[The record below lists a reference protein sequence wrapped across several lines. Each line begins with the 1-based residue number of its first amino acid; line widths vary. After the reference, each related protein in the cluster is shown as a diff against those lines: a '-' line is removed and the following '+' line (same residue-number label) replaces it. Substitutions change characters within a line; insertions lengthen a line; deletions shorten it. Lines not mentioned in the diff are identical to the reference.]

1 MGGARHSAG
10 KHAVPNRPNLD
21 SLCKDLPSE
30 DLRLEHKLQ
39 TAMKATASDAIAISL
54 NAHGIAAKR
63 FRQFV
68 PAGTRTA
75 REVSA
80 VLILKGIDFA
90 CLNLRLRVSA
100 PKGSKALSPPWI
112 PYLFWEPI
120 QRLLSASVCR
130 MP

>member
-1 MGGARHSAG
+1 
-10 KHAVPNRPNLD
+10 
-21 SLCKDLPSE
+21 
-30 DLRLEHKLQ
+30 
-39 TAMKATASDAIAISL
+39 MKATARDAIAISL

-120 QRLLSASVCR
+120 RRAAFSKRLPDALTRHNRNLSPSVHSS
-130 MP
+130 

>member
-1 MGGARHSAG
+1 M
-10 KHAVPNRPNLD
+10 N
-21 SLCKDLPSE
+21 
-30 DLRLEHKLQ
+30 
-39 TAMKATASDAIAISL
+39 ATARDAIAISL

-68 PAGTRTA
+68 PAGTRIA

-80 VLILKGIDFA
+80 VFILKGIDFA

-100 PKGSKALSPPWI
+100 PKGSKALSPPGSRT
-112 PYLFWEPI
+112 FFGS
-120 QRLLSASVCR
+120 QFGGLLSASVCR

>member
-1 MGGARHSAG
+1 MNDDSAERRADG
-10 KHAVPNRPNLD
+10 RWL
-21 SLCKDLPSE
+21 
-30 DLRLEHKLQ
+30 LRLVAL
-39 TAMKATASDAIAISL
+39 L
-54 NAHGIAAKR
+54 VAALVVFLAVTGVR
-63 FRQFV
+63 I
-68 PAGTRTA
+68 A
-75 REVSA
+75 REGSA